1 MMKQKSAIIK
11 LNFYE
16 NGDLIASVKIVQT
29 FIILFKVP
37 MVQKYI
43 LLYTK
48 KMQRATL
55 DLLKSKV
62 AGAGA
67 PATLPMHR
75 RKDALSFKRIN
86 GMNGSLTKRFLLLWK
101 VKKIL
106 KNIQHG

>member
-1 MMKQKSAIIK
+1 MMELKSAIIK

-16 NGDLIASVKIVQT
+16 NGGLIASVKTALT
-29 FIILFKVP
+29 FTILFKDQ

-48 KMQRATL
+48 KMQIATL

-67 PATLPMHR
+67 PASTGGR
-75 RKDALSFKRIN
+75 TYWVSKE
-86 GMNGSLTKRFLLLWK
+86 
-101 VKKIL
+101 
-106 KNIQHG
+106 